1 MKDWMAIHT
10 FLSEEAK
17 AQHLSA
23 KGKVRTEKEWAEYS
37 MSLEKA
43 KCVQEWCGHEEF
55 FFCHWQAE
63 TEDDILQTIVELGMN
78 ELMSTV
84 CSEMPRFTS
93 ALRNLETL
101 RSYLTE

>member
-10 FLSEEAK
+10 FLSEDAK

-63 TEDDILQTIVELGMN
+63 TPRWSPEDDPKLRVNVSYKIVLICFSISGIAS
-78 ELMSTV
+78 L
-84 CSEMPRFTS
+84 EM
-93 ALRNLETL
+93 
-101 RSYLTE
+101 